1 MFEAAKLG
9 ASPEQFPNLEAAI
22 GYIAGTATHA
32 GEVRPW
38 VRNVDTKVFLIIGG
52 RVQPQT
58 GCANDAAVAGGIRQW
73 PEDRLRASLHGL
85 RRLLRSRW
93 LC

>member
-22 GYIAGTATHA
+22 GYIAGTATDA

-52 RVQPQT
+52 RLQPQT
-58 GCANDAAVAGGIRQW
+58 GV
-73 PEDRLRASLHGL
+73 
-85 RRLLRSRW
+85 RR
-93 LC
+93 

>member
-9 ASPEQFPNLEAAI
+9 AAPEQFPNLEAAI
-22 GYIAGTATHA
+22 GYIAGTATDA

-58 GCANDAAVAGGIRQW
+58 GV
-73 PEDRLRASLHGL
+73 
-85 RRLLRSRW
+85 RR
-93 LC
+93 

>member
-9 ASPEQFPNLEAAI
+9 ASPEQFANLEAAI
-22 GYIAGTATHA
+22 RYIAGTATHA

-52 RVQPQT
+52 RVQPQN
-58 GCANDAAVAGGIRQW
+58 GVRQ
-73 PEDRLRASLHGL
+73 
-85 RRLLRSRW
+85 
-93 LC
+93 

>member
-22 GYIAGTATHA
+22 DYIAGTATYA

-52 RVQPQT
+52 RVQPQN
-58 GCANDAAVAGGIRQW
+58 GVRQ
-73 PEDRLRASLHGL
+73 
-85 RRLLRSRW
+85 
-93 LC
+93 

>member
-9 ASPEQFPNLEAAI
+9 EYPQQFPNLEAAI

-38 VRNVDTKVFLIIGG
+38 VRNVETKVFLIIGG
-52 RVQPQT
+52 RVQPQN
-58 GCANDAAVAGGIRQW
+58 GVRQ
-73 PEDRLRASLHGL
+73 
-85 RRLLRSRW
+85 
-93 LC
+93 

>member
-9 ASPEQFPNLEAAI
+9 ASPEQFAKLEAAI

-38 VRNVDTKVFLIIGG
+38 IRNVETKVFLVIGG
-52 RVQPQT
+52 RVQPQN
-58 GCANDAAVAGGIRQW
+58 GVRQ
-73 PEDRLRASLHGL
+73 
-85 RRLLRSRW
+85 
-93 LC
+93 

>member
-9 ASPEQFPNLEAAI
+9 ASPEQFANLEGAI

-52 RVQPQT
+52 RVQPQN
-58 GCANDAAVAGGIRQW
+58 GVRQ
-73 PEDRLRASLHGL
+73 
-85 RRLLRSRW
+85 
-93 LC
+93 

>member
-9 ASPEQFPNLEAAI
+9 ASPQRFPNLEAAI
-22 GYIAGTATHA
+22 SYIAGTATHA

-52 RVQPQT
+52 RVQPQN
-58 GCANDAAVAGGIRQW
+58 GVNQ
-73 PEDRLRASLHGL
+73 
-85 RRLLRSRW
+85 
-93 LC
+93 

>member
-9 ASPEQFPNLEAAI
+9 ACPQQFPNLEAAI
-22 GYIAGTATHA
+22 GYIAGTATQA

-38 VRNVDTKVFLIIGG
+38 VRNVETKVFLIIGG

-58 GCANDAAVAGGIRQW
+58 GVRQ
-73 PEDRLRASLHGL
+73 
-85 RRLLRSRW
+85 
-93 LC
+93 